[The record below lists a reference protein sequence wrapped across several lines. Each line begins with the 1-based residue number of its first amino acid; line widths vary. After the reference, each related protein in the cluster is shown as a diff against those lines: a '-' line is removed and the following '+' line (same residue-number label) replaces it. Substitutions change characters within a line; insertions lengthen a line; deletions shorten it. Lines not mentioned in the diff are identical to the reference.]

1 MAKEFKAAWKCKSC
15 SNCLIEDY
23 LNFFKKITCMAW
35 DNIIDNETKS
45 LIVHDALGYVYLFTI
60 NSVQN

>member
-1 MAKEFKAAWKCKSC
+1 
-15 SNCLIEDY
+15 
-23 LNFFKKITCMAW
+23 MAW